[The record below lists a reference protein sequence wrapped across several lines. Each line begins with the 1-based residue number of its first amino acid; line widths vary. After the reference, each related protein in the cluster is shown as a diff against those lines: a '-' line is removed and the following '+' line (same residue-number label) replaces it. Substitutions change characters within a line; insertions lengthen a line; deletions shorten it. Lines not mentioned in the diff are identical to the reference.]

1 MTIVYADMVC
11 DIFHIGH
18 VNFLKKLSNMG
29 DTVIIGVNSD
39 TDTQVYKRLPIIPLD
54 QRASVLASCRYVD
67 KVISPCPLVI
77 TEKFMNKH
85 NIDIVVHAHDEG
97 DTSYD
102 FIYGVPIKLGK
113 FQRFDYTKGISTTDI
128 IKRCLKVGKSKMEK

>member
-11 DIFHIGH
+11 DIFHVGH
-18 VNFLKKLSNMG
+18 VNFLEKLSQLG

-39 TDTQVYKRLPIIPLD
+39 VDTQVYKRLPIISQE
-54 QRASVLASCRYVD
+54 QRTKVIASCRYVD

-77 TEKFMNKH
+77 TEEFMNEY

-97 DTSYD
+97 DTDYD
-102 FIYGVPIKLGK
+102 FIYSIPIKLGK
-113 FQRFDYTKGISTTDI
+113 FKRFDYTKGISTTEI
-128 IKRCLKVGKSKMEK
+128 IKRCSKIGKSKMEK